1 MCFFELTFKLIY
13 GDKKE
18 HSPSTKKINEELSA
32 LLESTKDNAN
42 RKKEKTIDFLIKQL
56 DHVTLSVKMQ
66 IAIKGY
72 KDCLIGVKNFLNI
85 DKFSNVDIAD
95 RCSNVR
101 YDIDH
106 GNLTAKLDD
115 ITVASVIFIRC
126 VTYATYLKRWGLDI
140 VNSKS

>member
-1 MCFFELTFKLIY
+1 MQ
-13 GDKKE
+13 
-18 HSPSTKKINEELSA
+18 
-32 LLESTKDNAN
+32 
-42 RKKEKTIDFLIKQL
+42 KTIKD
-56 DHVTLSVKMQ
+56 
-66 IAIKGY
+66 Y
-72 KDCLIGVKNFLNI
+72 KDCLIGVKSFLNI

-126 VTYATYLKRWGLDI
+126 VTYVTYLKRWGLDI